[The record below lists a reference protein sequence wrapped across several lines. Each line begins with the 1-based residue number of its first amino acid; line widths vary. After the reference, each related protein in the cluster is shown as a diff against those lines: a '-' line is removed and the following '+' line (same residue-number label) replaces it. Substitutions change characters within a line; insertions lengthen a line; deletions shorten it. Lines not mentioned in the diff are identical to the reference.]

1 MWDQHNLSRG
11 FLFLKK
17 LKKVCV
23 LTQTDKPL
31 WSLPS
36 RLLEWCFLCISKQL
50 LEMNN
55 PHPLAQLLFS
65 EGKSTKQSLLLHF
78 CMLTFH
84 KIGNLCKAKA
94 PQQSVLTI
102 SACAHVQ
109 YWMYCVLCSLFPLL
123 VLCSMLVSRFWT
135 KKLPSY
141 LNFSYK
147 QSNKSMS
154 NLFNKS
160 TSDCLKL

>member
-1 MWDQHNLSRG
+1 MCIDSDRQTSLISPFTSLGAIFLMYFKTTSRNEYSASSG
-11 FLFLKK
+11 PTSFFWREKYK
-17 LKKVCV
+17 TV
-23 LTQTDKPL
+23 TSFT
-31 WSLPS
+31 
-36 RLLEWCFLCISKQL
+36 
-50 LEMNN
+50 
-55 PHPLAQLLFS
+55 LAACLLFT
-65 EGKSTKQSLLLHF
+65 KSGTCVKLR
-78 CMLTFH
+78 
-84 KIGNLCKAKA
+84 G

-123 VLCSMLVSRFWT
+123 VLCSTLVSRFRT

-141 LNFSYK
+141 LNLSYK
-147 QSNKSMS
+147 PSNKSMS

>member
-1 MWDQHNLSRG
+1 MCIDTDRQTSLISPFTSLGAIFLMYFKTTSRNEYSASSG
-11 FLFLKK
+11 PTSFFWREKYK
-17 LKKVCV
+17 TV
-23 LTQTDKPL
+23 TSFT
-31 WSLPS
+31 
-36 RLLEWCFLCISKQL
+36 
-50 LEMNN
+50 
-55 PHPLAQLLFS
+55 LAACLLFT
-65 EGKSTKQSLLLHF
+65 KSGTCVKL
-78 CMLTFH
+78 
-84 KIGNLCKAKA
+84 KA

-123 VLCSMLVSRFWT
+123 VLCSMPVSRFRT

-141 LNFSYK
+141 LNLSYK
-147 QSNKSMS
+147 LSNKSMS